1 MNLEDILS
9 GQKPADDEITK
20 RLKFRTL
27 KSRIATRAAA
37 IPTDFLANIERNAE
51 AIAKG
56 DLAAL
61 GLYELRDSVTV
72 EEDTKR
78 ELFHLLG
85 ELAQKKIGKTAATL
99 NRLFCSSGEKEDDK
113 EEKKE
118 EPKVEIQVSAKP
130 EVPPASAGPAIFGY

>member
-20 RLKFRTL
+20 ILKFRTL
-27 KSRIATRAAA
+27 KGRIATRTAAM
-37 IPTDFLANIERNAE
+37 PTDFLANIERNAE

-61 GLYELRDSVTV
+61 GLCELRDSVAV
-72 EEDTKR
+72 EEDTKK

-85 ELAQKKIGKTAATL
+85 ELARKKIEKTAATL
-99 NRLFCSSGEKEDDK
+99 NRLFDASDEDNSK
-113 EEKKE
+113 EEKEE
-118 EPKVEIQVSAKP
+118 EPKVEIQVSARP
-130 EVPPASAGPAIFGY
+130 EVPPAPAAPAIFGY

>member
-1 MNLEDILS
+1 MNLEDILA
-9 GQKPADDEITK
+9 GQKPADNELAK

-27 KSRIATRAAA
+27 KSRIAARTAA

-61 GLYELRDSVTV
+61 GICELRDSVAV
-72 EEDTKR
+72 EEDTKK

-85 ELAQKKIGKTAATL
+85 AFAQKKIEKTAAVL
-99 NRLFCSSGEKEDDK
+99 KKLFDASDEDDSEEKE
-113 EEKKE
+113 EE
-118 EPKVEIQVSAKP
+118 EPKVEIQVSARP
-130 EVPPASAGPAIFGY
+130 ETPPSPAAPAIFGY